1 MTKLESV
8 ATVAASCSSGTV
20 ASSADSGE
28 RRSVLDLRSENGI
41 QVFEVE
47 GGAPLNHGQK
57 TVGLLAQKRP

>member
-8 ATVAASCSSGTV
+8 ASVAASCSSGAV
-20 ASSADSGE
+20 AGSADSGE
-28 RRSVLDLRSENGI
+28 RSGLDLRSEHGI

-57 TVGLLAQKRP
+57 TVGLLAQKHP

>member
-8 ATVAASCSSGTV
+8 ASVAASCSSGAV

-28 RRSVLDLRSENGI
+28 RSGLDLRSEHGI

-57 TVGLLAQKRP
+57 TVGFLAQKRP